1 MNNVKCGKINK
12 YFILQKRKKPYG
24 VFTAI
29 FHRTVLGKEYMFTI
43 MKKVLEFLKPYKLQ
57 LTIGPFFKLSEAVL
71 EILIPTL
78 MAMLIDNGINAAN
91 RPYVLRMGLFMLCTA
106 TAGVLFAYICQYSA
120 SLASQGFGTDVRNA
134 MYKKIGTLSHSQLD
148 RLGTPS
154 LINRI
159 TVDVNQLQYA
169 VAMLI
174 RLVIRAPFLC
184 VGGLVMAMILDL
196 KLSVI
201 FMIVIPAFIILL
213 FLVMFKTVPLYK
225 SVQKKLD
232 HLTLILREHLSGVR
246 VIRAFARTDYERER
260 FCTANSGYADTAI
273 GVGRIAA
280 LTNPATTL
288 LMNAA
293 IVAVIWFGGMRV
305 NTGSL
310 TQGQVIAYINYITQ
324 ILNAMIIV
332 ANLVVLYTK
341 AYASA
346 LRVGEVLEL
355 EPEITAQNAE
365 TDKKGAKIEFSDV
378 SLRYSEGADA
388 ALDGINLSI
397 EKGETIGIIGVTGS
411 GKSSLVSLIPRF
423 YDATEGSV
431 TVDGRD
437 VRSYEPCELR
447 KKIGI
452 VQQRAVLFSG
462 TVRDNVKMGKQDAD
476 DSEVMQ
482 AIRAAQAEEFV
493 SRLPYGLDTQ
503 ISQNGANLSGGQKQ
517 RLTVARA
524 LIRKPEV
531 LILDDS
537 SSALDFKTDAALR
550 ASIKENTAD
559 MTVIIVSQRVNTVR
573 GADRI
578 VVMDDGKIADCGTHA
593 ELLERCELYR
603 EICISQE
610 AGE

>member
-1 MNNVKCGKINK
+1 MKNVLK
-12 YFILQKRKKPYG
+12 
-24 VFTAI
+24 
-29 FHRTVLGKEYMFTI
+29 
-43 MKKVLEFLKPYKLQ
+43 FLKPYRLQ

-78 MAMLIDNGINAAN
+78 MAMLIDNGINAAD
-91 RPYVLRMGLFMLCTA
+91 RQYVLKMGLLMLCTA

-134 MYKKIGTLSHSQLD
+134 MYKKIGELSHSQLD

-159 TVDVNQLQYA
+159 TVDVNQLQLA

-184 VGGLVMAMILDL
+184 VGGLIMAMILDL

-201 FMIVIPAFIILL
+201 FMIVIPLFIILL

-232 HLTLILREHLSGVR
+232 RLTLILREHLSGVR
-246 VIRAFARTDYERER
+246 VIRAFARTNYERER
-260 FCTANSGYADTAI
+260 FCGSNADYADTAI
-273 GVGRIAA
+273 SVGRIAA

-288 LMNAA
+288 IMNAA
-293 IVAVIWFGGMRV
+293 IVAVIWFGGVRV
-305 NTGSL
+305 NVGSL
-310 TQGQVIAYINYITQ
+310 TQGEVIAYINYITQ

-346 LRVGEVLEL
+346 QRVDEILAI
-355 EPEITAQNAE
+355 EPEITAE
-365 TDKKGAKIEFSDV
+365 EGKLIKSDAKIGFSNV
-378 SLRYSEGADA
+378 SLCYNEGADA
-388 ALDGINLSI
+388 ALCGINLSI
-397 EKGETIGIIGVTGS
+397 KKGETIGVIGVTGS

-423 YDATEGSV
+423 YEATEGSLA
-431 TVDGRD
+431 VDGRD
-437 VRSYEPCELR
+437 VRGYALGELR
-447 KKIGI
+447 EKIGI

-462 TVRDNVKMGKQDAD
+462 TVRENVKMGKPDAD
-476 DSEVMQ
+476 DEEVMQ

-493 SRLPYGLDTQ
+493 SRLPEGLDTQ
-503 ISQNGANLSGGQKQ
+503 ISQNGVNLSGGQKQ
-517 RLTVARA
+517 RLTIARA
-524 LIRKPEV
+524 LIRKPEI

-578 VVMDDGKIADCGTHA
+578 VVMDDGKIAGCAAHD
-593 ELLERCELYR
+593 ELVKTCELYR
-603 EICISQE
+603 EICVSQE
-610 AGE
+610 VEEATA